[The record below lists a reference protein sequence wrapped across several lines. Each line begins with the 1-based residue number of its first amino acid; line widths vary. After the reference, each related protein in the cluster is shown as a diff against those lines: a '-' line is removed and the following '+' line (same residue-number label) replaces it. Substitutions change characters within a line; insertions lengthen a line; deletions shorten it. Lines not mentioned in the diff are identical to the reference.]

1 MNPPTRTRSAQAVA
15 QALAVLSL
23 PKVCPQVAFEAN
35 LPGVTFVQLFRFL
48 VSLQAPL
55 EFATTE

>member
-23 PKVCPQVAFEAN
+23 PKVSPQVAFEAN

-48 VSLQAPL
+48 VSLQGLA
-55 EFATTE
+55 